1 MRPNRTR
8 VLLLTAVLCL
18 AAVAF
23 VGVGAAAED
32 PTEGTTIDVNIDVD
46 ADGEGGDGS
55 VVCTGAVTDH
65 DCDKGGELDAGPTS
79 VEYDG
84 FNDDSLDERSS
95 AFGDTFV
102 VTAGNESATV
112 GFTCEI
118 GLEPSAENPCPV
130 EASQGDTTEDG
141 DEPSDDE
148 SHPSEKGEGDGN
160 APEHANGPQ

>member
-1 MRPNRTR
+1 MRPNSTR
-8 VLLLTAVLCL
+8 VVLLTAVLCL

-32 PTEGTTIDVNIDVD
+32 PTEGTTIDVDIAVD
-46 ADGEGGDGS
+46 ADGEGGDAS

-65 DCDKGGELDAGPTS
+65 DCDKGGELDAGPAS

-84 FNDDSLDERSS
+84 FNDDSLEERSS

-102 VTAGNESATV
+102 VTVGNESVTV
-112 GFTCEI
+112 GFTCEV

-130 EASQGDTTEDG
+130 DVSEGDTTED
-141 DEPSDDE
+141 DDV
-148 SHPSEKGEGDGN
+148 HPSENGEGDEN
-160 APEHANGPQ
+160 DTPPEHANGQP

>member
-1 MRPNRTR
+1 MRPNSTR
-8 VLLLTAVLCL
+8 VLLLTAMLCL

-32 PTEGTTIDVNIDVD
+32 PTEGTTIDVDIAVD
-46 ADGEGGDGS
+46 ADGEGGEGGF
-55 VVCTGAVTDH
+55 VCTGAVTDH
-65 DCDKGGELDAGPTS
+65 DCDKGGQVDAGPTS
-79 VEYDG
+79 VTYDG

-112 GFTCEI
+112 GFTCEL
-118 GLEPSAENPCPV
+118 GTEPPAENPCPV
-130 EASQGDTTEDG
+130 EVSQGDTTEDG
-141 DEPSDDE
+141 SGN
-148 SHPSEKGEGDGN
+148 SHPSDNGEGDEN